1 MLGLL
6 EEEMDH
12 IRGKGGERFIR
23 SLKVIIGLELQS
35 CPGQREG
42 AECCHWRM
50 PFLFHNQVSWVPTD
64 PLDQTT

>member
-12 IRGKGGERFIR
+12 IRGKGGERFIH

-35 CPGQREG
+35 CLGQREG
-42 AECCHWRM
+42 AERCHRRM
-50 PFLFHNQVSWVPTD
+50 PFLFHNQVFWVPTD